1 MAFGGRLPPE
11 WGTVGRMKRKK
22 AKSVRGMGGR
32 RKKLDVE
39 KMVDRA
45 VELATG
51 DAGKTK
57 NRLDME
63 STPVKAEELSDEAN
77 RFLKKTT
84 GIGASEFYTRVT
96 AKLQDLVDSLADDLK
111 ERHHEM
117 PPQNLAYALGVV
129 IDKANVLSGRPQA
142 LTANVNVGFGPKKR
156 TREEIL
162 ALLSGDVEEME
173 AEKVG

>member
-1 MAFGGRLPPE
+1 MA
-11 WGTVGRMKRKK
+11 RKK
-22 AKSVRGMGGR
+22 KRESIGGVDGR
-32 RKKLDVE
+32 RKPLDVE

-51 DAGKTK
+51 DAGKTV

-63 STPVKAEELSDEAN
+63 SKPVKAEELSESAN
-77 RFLKKTT
+77 KFLKEGA

-111 ERHHEM
+111 ERHHLM

-142 LTANVNVGFGPKKR
+142 LTASVNMGFGPKKR
-156 TREEIL
+156 SREEIL
-162 ALLSGDVEEME
+162 SLLTGEDGESDEKE

>member
-1 MAFGGRLPPE
+1 MA
-11 WGTVGRMKRKK
+11 VKK
-22 AKSVRGMGGR
+22 ALKKPKPCGVGNRNR
-32 RKKLDVE
+32 KLDVE

-63 STPVKAEELSDEAN
+63 SKPVKAEELSEKAN
-77 RFLKKTT
+77 KFLKEGA
-84 GIGASEFYTRVT
+84 GIGVNEFYERVT
-96 AKLQDLVDSLADDLK
+96 NKLQDLVDSLADDLK
-111 ERHHEM
+111 ERHHLM

-142 LTANVNVGFGPKKR
+142 LTASVNMGFGPKKR

-162 ALLSGDVEEME
+162 SLLAGEELEEMV
-173 AEKVG
+173 AERVG

>member
-1 MAFGGRLPPE
+1 
-11 WGTVGRMKRKK
+11 MKRKRNGK
-22 AKSVRGMGGR
+22 GIGGVDGR
-32 RKKLDVE
+32 RSKLDVE

-57 NRLDME
+57 NRLDTE
-63 STPVKAEELSDEAN
+63 SKPVKAEELSDKAN
-77 RFLKKTT
+77 RFLKEGA

-142 LTANVNVGFGPKKR
+142 LTASVNMGFGPKKR
-156 TREEIL
+156 SREEIL
-162 ALLSGDVEEME
+162 SLLTGEDGESDEKE
-173 AEKVG
+173 AEKVV

>member
-1 MAFGGRLPPE
+1 MA
-11 WGTVGRMKRKK
+11 RKK
-22 AKSVRGMGGR
+22 RESIGGVDGR
-32 RKKLDVE
+32 RKPLDVE

-51 DAGKTK
+51 DAGKTV

-63 STPVKAEELSDEAN
+63 TKPVKAEELSDSAN
-77 RFLKKTT
+77 KFLKEGA
-84 GIGASEFYTRVT
+84 GIGVSEFYTRVT

-111 ERHHEM
+111 ARHHLI

-142 LTANVNVGFGPKKR
+142 LTASVNLGFGPKR
-156 TREEIL
+156 RSRAEIL
-162 ALLSGDVEEME
+162 SLLTGEEDSLEEE